1 MKYCKHCWK
10 LNENSLLKYCY
21 EHKHLNKTL
30 NSKPRKS
37 INKVS
42 SKRKERIKS
51 WDSEKSLFLEI
62 WNERERVCEICWTKI
77 LEAKSY
83 CFAHRAPKGTYPEH
97 RLKKDNISLV
107 CSIKC
112 HLEVDKIFSWIKRAE
127 HITFLNKSL

>member
-30 NSKPRKS
+30 NSQPRKS

-62 WNERERVCEICWTKI
+62 WNEREHKCVECGKY
-77 LEAKSY
+77 LAEAKAHNFSHIKSKWSRPDLRLDKNNIEIL
-83 CFAHRAPKGTYPEH
+83 CFRCHF
-97 RLKKDNISLV
+97 KKD
-107 CSIKC
+107 
-112 HLEVDKIFSWIKRAE
+112 HW
-127 HITFLNKSL
+127 LNYKWPDLD